1 MRELSV
7 WDLLCPVQK
16 QQNYSFE
23 GMSRQIAGP
32 RNSMTFNIYL
42 HPEHIK
48 NLVENFVA
56 LLYAFI
62 ANLKHVSLV
71 IPRSNQD
78 EKQTNERGK
87 QI

>member
-1 MRELSV
+1 
-7 WDLLCPVQK
+7 
-16 QQNYSFE
+16 
-23 GMSRQIAGP
+23 
-32 RNSMTFNIYL
+32 MTFNIYL